1 MDSIFSRVNKSLVGP
16 GVYKPIKAMSSAERG
31 ALKTGLNNVKRNRNA
46 PWYTRKLDA
55 PTTYTKIYGD
65 SPETIRALKAKRT
78 YYAMKATN
86 AQLSSSSK
94 LTRPGMMR
102 ATASKDIDDRGFAAA
117 TTIVGSKRN
126 PTKTLI
132 HGKKTSQLNN
142 ALEHEAEHLKPKRS
156 GFRMAEVASSR
167 GKLGREEARADWMS
181 GSSRYDIP
189 RRKESGYAKNA
200 RARRMG
206 VDLEAARGVNLH
218 LSPTA
223 DLGSNKFSDAY
234 AKQQRMFRKKRI
246 KFGANAE
253 KNRKY
258 IESNFSMTK
267 NR

>member
-1 MDSIFSRVNKSLVGP
+1 MDSIFSRVDKSLVGP
-16 GVYKPIKAMSSAERG
+16 GLYKPIKAMSSAERG
-31 ALKTGLNNVKRNRNA
+31 ALKAGLTGLKRNRNV
-46 PWYTRKLDA
+46 PWYRQKLDA
-55 PTTYTKIYGD
+55 PTKYTKIYGD
-65 SPETIRALKAKRT
+65 SPETILAEGAKRT
-78 YYAMKATN
+78 YDSMKVTN
-86 AQLSSSSK
+86 AQLASRSK

-102 ATASKDIDDRGFAAA
+102 ATSSKDLDDRGFAAA
-117 TTIVGSKRN
+117 STIVGSKRN

-132 HGKKTSQLNN
+132 HGKKTGQLNN

-206 VDLEAARGVNLH
+206 VDLEAARGINFN
-218 LSPTA
+218 LSPSA
-223 DLGSNKFSDAY
+223 DVGSNKFSDAY
-234 AKQQRMFRKKRI
+234 AKQQRMFRKKGI
-246 KFGANAE
+246 KFGVNAE

>member
-16 GVYKPIKAMSSAERG
+16 GVYKPIKAMTSTERG
-31 ALKTGLNNVKRNRNA
+31 ALKAGLTSLKRNRNV
-46 PWYTRKLDA
+46 PWYEQKLDA
-55 PTTYTKIYGD
+55 PTKYTKIYGS
-65 SPETIRALKAKRT
+65 SPETIRAERAKRA
-78 YYAMKATN
+78 YDSMKVTN
-86 AQLSSSSK
+86 AQLSSRSK
-94 LTRPGMMR
+94 LTRPGMVR
-102 ATASKDIDDRGFAAA
+102 ATATKDIDDRGFAAA
-117 TTIVGSKRN
+117 TTITGSKRN

-206 VDLEAARGVNLH
+206 VDLEAMRGINLN

-223 DLGSNKFSDAY
+223 DMGSNKFSDAY
-234 AKQQRMFRKKRI
+234 ARQQRMFRKKGI
-246 KFGANAE
+246 KFGVNAE
-253 KNRKY
+253 KNKKY